1 MSKLFRCKVDWYNDN
16 ESTHGTEEIVLAASD
31 YVDAAAQLVD
41 YYGGDLTGYSIY
53 ELQNPCLVED
63 LTSE

>member
-1 MSKLFRCKVDWYNDN
+1 MSKLFRCKVNWYNDK
-16 ESTHGTEEIVLAASD
+16 ESSFITDEIVLAAND
-31 YVDAAAQLVD
+31 YVDAAAQLVN
-41 YYGGDLTGYSIY
+41 YYGDDLSGYSIY